1 MEYFKMLLDSEGLER
16 FETELLA
23 AIRPSIRMLTK
34 ETSEKDIPIGA
45 SKLGGRPDLPK
56 GMSWPYLNMP
66 YSFVGQ
72 VNLAD
77 IEEADRY
84 SLPKS
89 GMLYFFLA
97 AHNLFS
103 MRGDYY
109 NEQNAKVLFVNEEID
124 LERTDF
130 PHDLNHE
137 WIYRACEIK
146 YSYEPNVPP
155 VESSVAKSFG
165 IIPEDKYIVDKYWRF
180 RNAFVEKHYNPDQ
193 FITKL
198 LGYPDQ
204 YQADLQYQ
212 CDHKSPLDWISLFQ
226 VDSDYFKTNMMWG
239 DYGRLHFM
247 IRQQD
252 LIEGLFE
259 NSYVIYQC

>member
-1 MEYFKMLLDSEGLER
+1 
-16 FETELLA
+16 
-23 AIRPSIRMLTK
+23 MLTK
-34 ETSEKDIPIGA
+34 EKSEEDIPIGA

-56 GMSWPYLNMP
+56 GMPWPYLNTP
-66 YSFVGQ
+66 YSFIGQ

-77 IEEADRY
+77 IEEAERY
-84 SLPKS
+84 LLPKS

-97 AHNLFS
+97 AHNLFG
-103 MRGDYY
+103 RIGDYY
-109 NEQNAKVLFVNEEID
+109 NEQNARVFYVNDGIA

-130 PHDLNHE
+130 PHDLNPN

-146 YSYEPNVPP
+146 YSCEPNVPP
-155 VESSVAKSFG
+155 VESSAAKSFG
-165 IIPEDKYIVDKYWRF
+165 ISLEDKYFIDKYWRF
-180 RNAFVEKHYNPDQ
+180 HKAFVERHCNADQ

-198 LGYPDQ
+198 MGYPDQ

-212 CDHKSPLDWISLFQ
+212 CDHESPLDWILLFQ
-226 VDSDYFKTNMMWG
+226 ADSDYFKTNMMWG
-239 DYGRLHFM
+239 DYGRLYFL

-252 LIEGLFE
+252 LIEGLFD